1 MSSNETAPSRPQLPS
16 NFATELW
23 QNYAAQQKRK
33 IATGSPTAAITPSEI
48 SPEDYT
54 SFTTHLQSST
64 RILALFGA
72 GLSAASGIPTFRG
85 AGGFW
90 REYDCMTLAT
100 PSAFAK
106 DPALV
111 WQFYSYRRHCAL
123 NAKPNPAHFAL
134 AELAKKKPEFFA
146 ISQNIDGLCQRAGHP
161 ADNIEALHG
170 SLFSNRCTECS
181 YIENNNFADPL
192 VPAFALPANV
202 DPTDARFP
210 LKDIPVEDLP
220 RCPKCTG
227 LFRPNVV
234 WFGESLPDGAEERVD
249 DWMMRGD
256 AEAGKGKG
264 KIDLMLV
271 VGTSAL
277 VYPAAGY
284 IHAARAR
291 GARIAVFNMEEPT
304 EEGPTSHLKK
314 GDWFFKGDAATL
326 LPEMLKEVIGVLPA
340 AES

>member
-1 MSSNETAPSRPQLPS
+1 MASNETQVTSARPQLPPD
-16 NFATELW
+16 FANELW
-23 QNYAAQQKRK
+23 QRYATQQKQK
-33 IATGSPTAAITPSEI
+33 HAANTTETPSPSEI
-48 SPEDYT
+48 SSKDYT
-54 SFTTHLQSST
+54 SFTKHLQSST

-123 NAKPNPAHFAL
+123 QAKPNRAHVAL
-134 AELAKKKPEFFA
+134 AELAKKKPEFLA
-146 ISQNIDGLCQRAGHP
+146 ISQNIDGLCQRVGHP
-161 ADNIEALHG
+161 PENIQAVHG
-170 SLFSNRCTECS
+170 SLFSNRCTKCP
-181 YIENNNFADPL
+181 YIENDNFADPL
-192 VPAFALPANV
+192 VPAFALPKNV
-202 DPTDARFP
+202 DPADPKFP
-210 LKDIPVEDLP
+210 LKQIAVKDLP
-220 RCPKCTG
+220 HCPECKA
-227 LFRPNVV
+227 LLRPNVV
-234 WFGESLPDGAEERVD
+234 WFGEALPSSAVDRVES
-249 DWMMRGD
+249 WMRGD
-256 AEAGKGKG
+256 RQDQNA

-304 EEGPTSHLKK
+304 EEGPTSRLKK
-314 GDWFFKGDAATL
+314 EDWFFKGDAATL
-326 LPEMLKEVIGVLPA
+326 LPELLKEVVGVVP
-340 AES
+340 